1 MGERFVAVLT
11 FPSETRALEGGF
23 PRAVQSFGLPAT
35 MRQPQLMSKRRKS
48 SRRPKRA
55 RRSSGSTPVRRRTP
69 APVSV
74 KRMPPQDAASGLA
87 PGMHPINTYL
97 AVANVGATMD
107 FLERALGLTRGV
119 VLPDADG
126 QIRYAEMRHGE
137 SVVMLIRKG
146 DSATATGG
154 SPALYAYVSDVDAV
168 AAQAR
173 QAGGGVGDAQDMP
186 WGDRTAVVTDPDGY
200 RWVLATFK
208 KLAPFT

>member
-1 MGERFVAVLT
+1 MGEDPCKVAA
-11 FPSETRALEGGF
+11 FPVPCG
-23 PRAVQSFGLPAT
+23 
-35 MRQPQLMSKRRKS
+35 QPLLMSTRRKA
-48 SRRPKRA
+48 PKRA
-55 RRSSGSTPVRRRTP
+55 RLRKTASARQARRSSAKPIRRRTP
-69 APVSV
+69 APVSAKPV
-74 KRMPPQDAASGLA
+74 PPSDAASGLA

-97 AVANVGATMD
+97 AVANVGASMD
-107 FLERALGLTRGV
+107 FLERAFGLTRGV

-126 QIRYAEMRHGE
+126 QIRYAEMRHGK

-146 DSATATGG
+146 DATTPTGG
-154 SPALYAYVSDVDAV
+154 SPALYAYVSDVDAI
-168 AAQAR
+168 AAQTR